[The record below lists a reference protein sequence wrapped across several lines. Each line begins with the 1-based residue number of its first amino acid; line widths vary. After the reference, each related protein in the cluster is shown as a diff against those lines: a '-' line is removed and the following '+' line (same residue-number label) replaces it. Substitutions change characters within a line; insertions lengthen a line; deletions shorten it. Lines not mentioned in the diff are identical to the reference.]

1 MSPDRLDR
9 PAASA
14 RVATSLLAAAGLEDL
29 ATPDRE
35 SYIARAVE
43 LARVPERAQALR
55 ERVRAARRSPLFDA
69 RSRVRDIEAAYRR
82 PPGPGMGS
90 RRRPSSC
97 PETACREVLHRPASP
112 LAPAPQIGNS
122 SWTDAALA
130 AILCA

>member
-29 ATPDRE
+29 ATPDRK

-82 PPGPGMGS
+82 MAARARDGLP
-90 RRRPSSC
+90 
-97 PETACREVLHRPASP
+97 PASFELP
-112 LAPAPQIGNS
+112 RNGLP
-122 SWTDAALA
+122 
-130 AILCA
+130 